1 MGVLISTARP
11 SRDDVLMKQA
21 QIVAERSTCIRAQVG
36 VVIAHDSRVVS
47 QGYNGAP
54 AKMPHCDH
62 TCTCSNEFVEATDLS
77 PPFSLSLDH
86 DLKCPHRLPCTISV
100 HAEANAIAFAAKHGV
115 ATAGAHLYTTL
126 GPCVPCAQLIINAG
140 IMRVAYLTAYRDRKG
155 IDLLR
160 TAGVGV
166 SSWFA
171 SGSVGS
177 IKV

>member
-1 MGVLISTARP
+1 METSRP

-21 QIVAERSTCIRAQVG
+21 EIVAERSTCTRYRVG
-36 VVIAHDSRVVS
+36 VVIAHDFRVVS

-54 AKMPHCDH
+54 ANMPHCDH
-62 TCTCSNEFVEATDLS
+62 TCTCSHEFVEATDLS
-77 PPFSLSLDH
+77 PPFSQSLDH

-140 IMRVAYLTAYRDRKG
+140 IMRVAYLTTYRDQAG
-155 IDLLR
+155 IELLR
-160 TAGVGV
+160 VAGVGV
-166 SSWFA
+166 SSWLG
-171 SGSVGS
+171 SGSVRG
-177 IKV
+177 IKI